1 MGIAN
6 YCTLLIAAL
15 ALVYGFLELVSKKS
29 PWKEDEKYTEESAS
43 KLATIEGLIMVIGAI
58 CVAGLGLS
66 LGGAVI
72 DEKFQ
77 NIFIGIVIGLA
88 VLDMLAAKAIRKLK

>member
-15 ALVYGFLELVSKKS
+15 ALVYGFLEIAAKKS

-43 KLATIEGLIMVIGAI
+43 RFATIEGLIMVIGAL

-66 LGGAVI
+66 LRGVVL
-72 DEKFQ
+72 DEKYQ

-88 VLDMLAAKAIRKLK
+88 VLDMLAAKAIQKLK